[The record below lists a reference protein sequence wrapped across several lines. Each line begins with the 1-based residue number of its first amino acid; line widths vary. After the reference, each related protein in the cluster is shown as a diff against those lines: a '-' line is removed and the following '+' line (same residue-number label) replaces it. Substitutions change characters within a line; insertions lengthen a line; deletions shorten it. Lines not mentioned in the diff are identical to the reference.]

1 MIIGFI
7 GTGNMGLP
15 MVRNLA
21 KAGHTVVAYDQSI
34 SALESVVSVGGIVA
48 SSQREAVMDAET
60 VITMLPAGEHV
71 RAVYGTDGG
80 LIANVSN
87 GTLLIDCSTID
98 VENAR
103 LVATE
108 AAERDLDMLDAPVS
122 GGVAGAEA
130 GTLTFMVGGPAKVLE
145 RARPLLQ
152 VMGKNIVTDPLDL

>member
-48 SSQREAVMDAET
+48 SSQREAVKDAET

-71 RAVYGTDGG
+71 RAVYGTDDG

-108 AAERDLDMLDAPVS
+108 AAARDLDMLDAPVS

-130 GTLTFMVGGPAKVLE
+130 GTLTFMVGGAEKVLE
-145 RARPLLQ
+145 RARPVLRRRSYR
-152 VMGKNIVTDPLDL
+152 

>member
-1 MIIGFI
+1 M
-7 GTGNMGLP
+7 
-15 MVRNLA
+15 
-21 KAGHTVVAYDQSI
+21 QSI
-34 SALESVVSVGGIVA
+34 VREVRRPVIASLARCVA
-48 SSQREAVMDAET
+48 SDIDRAWEAVKDAET

-71 RAVYGTDGG
+71 RAVYGSDGG

-130 GTLTFMVGGPAKVLE
+130 G
-145 RARPLLQ
+145 
-152 VMGKNIVTDPLDL
+152 